1 MMNRRTFFL
10 SDVLRSTALCS
21 MAALLL
27 IADPVLA
34 FNPQADSD
42 PQPYSRIRSR
52 IPSVAVASSTPE
64 AAFPK
69 ITGASTERQI
79 PTENPGA
86 LAQANAFA
94 IPPATLP
101 AASDSSAQAP
111 VQEPVYAPAA
121 PVANAVEAPMFPP
134 VTPEVAARAQQEMQA
149 SMAPPPPQG
158 FIAPAPLIPIQAAD
172 TAPIPS
178 APEPLATADAL
189 SQPVMQPA
197 LPALEPIEPAPAA
210 ALSNASKKIISR
222 VPSKID
228 KTKPTKGG
236 KMAVKRM
243 SPELQ
248 SLVKSADV
256 ESYDAVGLSIK
267 VQRPGLDTNFELNRA
282 YGLMVAGETTQAIE
296 IYKNIVGS
304 EPNNQDALFGLASL
318 YHRTGD
324 LEKARPFYARLLKI
338 NPDHREGLNN
348 FLALISDEA
357 PQEALAELERLEQ
370 RNPDFSPI
378 PAQQALLLKK
388 LGYMDKAQERMLR
401 AIELAP
407 DNLSYKFNLAV
418 ILDTN
423 GHYQDAGALYRL
435 LIDAAMKGEKV
446 PVSIEILQKRLNY
459 IAAAPAFSGVV
470 GG

>member
-1 MMNRRTFFL
+1 M
-10 SDVLRSTALCS
+10 VALT
-21 MAALLL
+21 L

-34 FNPQADSD
+34 FNPDADAEQ
-42 PQPYSRIRSR
+42 QPYSRIRSR
-52 IPSVAVASSTPE
+52 ITSTSVVSYTPE
-64 AAFPK
+64 PMFPK
-69 ITGASTERQI
+69 ITGATSDRQI

-94 IPPATLP
+94 IAPATLP
-101 AASDSSAQAP
+101 ASSDSSAQAP
-111 VQEPVYAPAA
+111 VYAPAA
-121 PVANAVEAPMFPP
+121 NAVETPMFPP
-134 VTPEVAARAQQEMQA
+134 VAPEVAARAQQEMQTSA
-149 SMAPPPPQG
+149 TPSSQG

-172 TAPIPS
+172 TAPVAY
-178 APEPLATADAL
+178 APEPLATPDVL
-189 SQPVMQPA
+189 SQPILQPSQ
-197 LPALEPIEPAPAA
+197 PVYEPA
-210 ALSNASKKIISR
+210 ALSAASKKVIR
-222 VPSKID
+222 RMPSKLD
-228 KTKPTKGG
+228 KAKPAKGG

-248 SLVKSADV
+248 SLVNNTDI

-318 YHRTGD
+318 YHRTGNI
-324 LEKARPFYARLLKI
+324 EKARPFYARLLKV

-388 LGYMDKAQERMLR
+388 LGYMDRAQDRMLR

-423 GHYQDAGALYRL
+423 GHYQDAGAIYRL

-459 IAAAPAFSGVV
+459 IAAAPAYSGVV